1 MRKLGS
7 QTVVGASSGF
17 DAVCS
22 KDISIASAG
31 FASCTQGA
39 RHRLGR
45 DSPSC
50 VGRCAVN
57 LRHRFALMQPMPA
70 KEIVT
75 HAALRGTPRFH
86 RPNPSPHLFRKCDG
100 NGIHAVCAERL
111 RGGDLDYL
119 DSGVQKR
126 CLPACIGVDLLGAGV
141 KLRAVVFHAKLLLG
155 PKQISNKMPLP
166 AGALGAFGKL
176 NRVVHMRRG
185 QPVSS
190 VAAGEHKRN
199 CGDGLHW
206 RSGVAQNVTRR
217 NATLRCAP
225 MGMVRFGELSK
236 LAWSGKGRARLERF
250 FAIGAKAV
258 GTRKLESKR
267 YGLRKWQLCGKL
279 LERERWRAR
288 AIAVGKS
295 DQCAFGKRCGLDV
308 TGCQGA
314 SGACVFA
321 RDEDVELLAIG
332 EVVSCK
338 KFGNFIGARL
348 RAIKR
353 IARGRWTHLRSEH
366 ASVDRG
372 KSEQA
377 KGGCMADDDCHGG
390 IITDKSCKKWLVNR
404 DYLRARFR

>member
-155 PKQISNKMPLP
+155 PKQIGNKIPLP

-199 CGDGLHW
+199 CGDGLHR

-250 FAIGAKAV
+250 SAIGAKAI

-288 AIAVGKS
+288 AIAVGKPN
-295 DQCAFGKRCGLDV
+295 QCAFGKGCGSTWQVARALLVRAFSRGMRMWSFSPLGKRCRARNSEISSAQGCVRSSALLAADGLICAVSMLPSIEGSLSRRRADV
-308 TGCQGA
+308 WLMMIVMGA
-314 SGACVFA
+314 S
-321 RDEDVELLAIG
+321 
-332 EVVSCK
+332 
-338 KFGNFIGARL
+338 
-348 RAIKR
+348 
-353 IARGRWTHLRSEH
+353 
-366 ASVDRG
+366 
-372 KSEQA
+372 
-377 KGGCMADDDCHGG
+377 
-390 IITDKSCKKWLVNR
+390 
-404 DYLRARFR
+404 